1 MTLHNS
7 LSEDFRTVFG
17 STPPQEMS
25 REVKSSRRSA
35 ILTAVGCAAALFF
48 GAANIA
54 TQSRIIKPQNSGNT
68 NNAGKRQRVTTL
80 RASDSADGSRVAL
93 SSDQSLNDYEAYR
106 RGDRFYVKIPPA
118 DVPRAE
124 IMRGRAFGDVKVQRS
139 ADSTVVSFRLQ
150 PGATARVEQRGNKL
164 DVVFKMPG
172 GSSAANTPGREV
184 ARNNAG
190 PIPPPNSNR
199 RVAGNTNSSTQ
210 PNSLRGATN
219 RNSNDRT
226 NSASTKPSPLP
237 TPKTSSSPVGSPA
250 SAKSSPSPQS
260 SPLSKS
266 SPAVAQSKSSPGTTT
281 SQTTGAAQG
290 TTWNRF
296 KERARYWLL
305 LAQLNPL
312 PVAIGVG
319 VLLLLIGL
327 LLVQRRRAKATK
339 RVRRRKGPEKIKP
352 VVETP
357 KPVAEPVTS
366 AVSAPAEAAAVV
378 GTAAVASPLAAATI
392 DEEPSPATRAN
403 GDRHERI
410 TRVSEEVQKIMAG
423 GEYNESIIASEDPD
437 TRKLVGAEL
446 LSALV
451 GRNLQRRERARA
463 AFMKHGYFDDATRD
477 LRTADSANERAAAA
491 RRLSFVHDREATPH
505 LIGGLDDSS
514 PDVRRASVEAL
525 MDLRDPAAIAPLNSL
540 MQTETDR
547 KVPRTLLKHAIE
559 ACATGGAD
567 AEPVAATTSSVVEP
581 ATEGTESEREVIEI

>member
-1 MTLHNS
+1 M
-7 LSEDFRTVFG
+7 
-17 STPPQEMS
+17 PPQEMS
-25 REVKSSRRSA
+25 REVKSSRCPA
-35 ILTAVGCAAALFF
+35 ILLAVGCAATLLF

-54 TQSRIIKPQNSGNT
+54 TQSRIIKPPTSGNT
-68 NNAGKRQRVTTL
+68 NSASKRQRVATL
-80 RASDSADGSRVAL
+80 RASDSPDGSRVAL

-106 RGDRFYVKIPPA
+106 RGDRFYVRIPPA

-124 IMRGRAFGDVKVQRS
+124 IVRGRAFGDVKVQRS
-139 ADSTVVSFRLQ
+139 AESTVVSFRLQ

-172 GSSAANTPGREV
+172 GSSAANTTRREIP
-184 ARNNAG
+184 RNDAG
-190 PIPPPNSNR
+190 PMPPANSNR
-199 RVAGNTNSSTQ
+199 RVTGNTNTSTQ
-210 PNSLRGATN
+210 PYSLRGSTN
-219 RNSNDRT
+219 RNSADRT
-226 NSASTKPSPLP
+226 TSASTKPSPLP
-237 TPKTSSSPVGSPA
+237 TPKPSPSPAGSPA
-250 SAKSSPSPQS
+250 TAKSSPSPQS
-260 SPLSKS
+260 SPGAKS

-281 SQTTGAAQG
+281 SQNTSAAQG
-290 TTWNRF
+290 TTWNNF

-327 LLVQRRRAKATK
+327 LLLQRRRAKATK
-339 RVRRRKGPEKIKP
+339 RVRRRKEPKTTKP
-352 VVETP
+352 IVETP
-357 KPVAEPVTS
+357 KPVVEIAKSSVPEPVP
-366 AVSAPAEAAAVV
+366 AADVVS
-378 GTAAVASPLAAATI
+378 TAAVASSLASATTT
-392 DEEPSPATRAN
+392 EEAPPARVN
-403 GDRHERI
+403 GDRHERV
-410 TRVSEEVQKIMAG
+410 TRVSEEVKKIMAG
-423 GEYNESIIASEDPD
+423 GDYDESIVASEDPD

-451 GRNLQRRERARA
+451 GRNLQRRERARS

-505 LIGGLDDSS
+505 LIGGLEDPS

-567 AEPVAATTSSVVEP
+567 AEPLAEATTSVSESITKP
-581 ATEGTESEREVIEI
+581 AESEREVIEI